1 MTINV
6 DLKTNSMT
14 KQLEVNYHPGEIVD
28 LKQRNM

>member
-6 DLKTNSMT
+6 GLKTNSMT

-28 LKQRNM
+28 LK

>member
-14 KQLEVNYHPGEIVD
+14 KQLEVNYHPGERMD
-28 LKQRNM
+28 LK